1 MKCEIIKDLLPL
13 YCDDA
18 LSDVSKQEVE
28 KHIIKCTECQK
39 VYEDMKYDYISLDTA
54 SKNIEPMKK
63 VKKRLGLNKL
73 LIALLLLFII
83 SLGTVYELF
92 SAHPKLAT
100 SDQITI
106 ETNINIR
113 GVKYVY
119 PSPENVLVLF
129 SYPFRNKEEK
139 DITIDK
145 TNNCVYVNGEKLL
158 DDKGEPV
165 PASGKVVQWGW
176 VDIAVHVETAFKTV
190 KVKHDYTNCEI
201 AEFRP
206 CLRFGQDKDTI
217 IQNKEKIQYFSYPL
231 EKFDTEKDT
240 TLKIHCKDK
249 DIVIKPYDYSGM
261 IIED

>member
-1 MKCEIIKDLLPL
+1 MRCEIIKDLLPL

-28 KHIIKCTECQK
+28 KHIIKCAECQK
-39 VYEDMKYDYISLDTA
+39 TYEDMKYNNISLDTA
-54 SKNIEPMKK
+54 SKNIDPMKK
-63 VKKRLGLNKL
+63 VKKRLGINKL

-92 SAHPKLAT
+92 CAHPKLAS

-106 ETNINIR
+106 ETNLNIR

-119 PSPENVLVLF
+119 PSPENVLVLR
-129 SYPFRNKEEK
+129 SYTFRNKEEK

-145 TNNCVYVNGEKLL
+145 VNNCVYVNGEKLL
-158 DDKGEPV
+158 DEKGEPV

-176 VDIAVHVETAFKTV
+176 VVIAVHVETAFKTV

-206 CLRFGQDKDTI
+206 CLRLGQDKDNI
-217 IQNKEKIQYFSYPL
+217 IHNKEKIQYFSYSL
-231 EKFDTEKDT
+231 EKIDTEKDT

-249 DIVIKPYDYSGM
+249 DIVIKPYDYRGLKA
-261 IIED
+261 E